1 MPISLRNYT
10 HNTQLSATAT
20 VLITVVPSNTKA
32 VVKKLSFYNSGT
44 VNRLVKLYVVP
55 SSGSIATTNLEVEKS
70 IAPKQTWDVITILN
84 EVLETGMTLQATV
97 DAGTDVNANCS
108 GADIT

>member
-1 MPISLRNYT
+1 MPISLRNYASG
-10 HNTQLSATAT
+10 TQLTTTAT
-20 VLITVVPSNTKA
+20 VLITAVPSNTKA

-55 SSGSIATTNLEVEKS
+55 SSGSISVNNLEVEKS

-97 DAGTDVNANCS
+97 DGGIDVNANCS
-108 GADIT
+108 GADVT

>member
-1 MPISLRNYT
+1 MPISLRNYA
-10 HNTQLSATAT
+10 HNTQLSSTAT

-44 VNRLVKLYVVP
+44 TNRLVKIYVVP
-55 SSGSIATTNLEVEKS
+55 ISGSIAITNLEVEKS
-70 IAPKQTWDVITILN
+70 IAPQKTWDVIAILN
-84 EVLETGMTLQATV
+84 EVFETGMTLQATV
-97 DAGTDVNANCS
+97 DSGTDVNANCS